1 MTSLLYWGR
10 LFPVTIKRMRFSLS
24 QLHCC
29 HHEHLYPISRD
40 IPDIRSTGTST
51 TEGTSCINT
60 SNRSSSSS
68 SSSTVM
74 VNNNKNSFGLKST
87 FVHTIDHDMIHDN
100 HQDDNYYITKERYL
114 SKPYMKCNAP
124 PTTNTNN
131 NDDPTNVTGYIIQ
144 HHPKPSSKI
153 ILWLYGGAYLSG
165 NSVGNLH
172 YAEKISQ
179 HSSYIDVFL
188 PNYRLLPEYTF
199 FDALYDVCLS
209 YEYLVLVR
217 GYHPRDIILLGISS
231 GGGLCVRLMQRI
243 VEFQKELVLMKEN
256 MKKVENE
263 KITTT
268 NATMD
273 TMVELLTIVPRG
285 AVLMSPFVDYTEP
298 KGTFLEYI
306 QHDLIVN
313 ESVFEEGLPYLSTLG
328 SYENSKK
335 ESPVYKSFVGL
346 PPLCLIT
353 SEHECVFDQNVL
365 LCNNARKDGVDV
377 DLGVWRYMCHV
388 WPVWSGWLPEARQA
402 VDFICDWINKIQ
414 IDDH

>member
-1 MTSLLYWGR
+1 MTTLLYWGR

-40 IPDIRSTGTST
+40 IIIESTSTTSTGTST
-51 TEGTSCINT
+51 TTSSC
-60 SNRSSSSS
+60 SSII
-68 SSSTVM
+68 M
-74 VNNNKNSFGLKST
+74 VNNNNKKNPFGLKAT
-87 FVHTIDHDMIHDN
+87 FVHTINHEMIHDYDN
-100 HQDDNYYITKERYL
+100 HQNDNHYITKQRYL

-124 PTTNTNN
+124 PTTNTDHNNN
-131 NDDPTNVTGYIIQ
+131 NDPTIVTGYIIQ

-209 YEYLVLVR
+209 YEYLVLVK

-243 VEFQKELVLMKEN
+243 VEFQKEEIGIMK
-256 MKKVENE
+256 MKKNTE
-263 KITTT
+263 K
-268 NATMD
+268 NMNK
-273 TMVELLTIVPRG
+273 MEKVVELLTIVPRG

-298 KGTFLEYI
+298 KGSFSEYI

-335 ESPVYKSFVGL
+335 ESPVYKSFIGL

-365 LCNNARKDGVDV
+365 LCNNARNDGVDV

-414 IDDH
+414 IDNHG